1 MSYTLRQVK
10 PLLTQP
16 ELELF
21 QASRAGAIGEFTP
34 KRLTSKIQR
43 ARALRDKYRD
53 VYKRQTVQTRKGA
66 PEARK
71 AMGGENTRTQ
81 SKSEILDDVLKRFE
95 AQHAKL
101 QSKLEAA
108 AAPARAPKSAKA
120 TSAAT
125 KAPAKS
131 ATKPAVKTPVK
142 VAAKTSAKPTA
153 KAPAKAASKATASK
167 PAKKRVAAAPVTP
180 EPVVPTLEQLV
191 NDVRNAVA
199 HKHDADGAPAAHHE
213 PSDTTL
219 PNAKFASAPTDIPA
233 LVQRM
238 NLLKAEPINKS
249 MHGSERSRTRAA
261 QGKRDAR

>member
-81 SKSEILDDVLKRFE
+81 TKSEILDDVLKRFE

-101 QSKLEAA
+101 
-108 AAPARAPKSAKA
+108 
-120 TSAAT
+120 
-125 KAPAKS
+125 
-131 ATKPAVKTPVK
+131 
-142 VAAKTSAKPTA
+142 
-153 KAPAKAASKATASK
+153 
-167 PAKKRVAAAPVTP
+167 
-180 EPVVPTLEQLV
+180 
-191 NDVRNAVA
+191 
-199 HKHDADGAPAAHHE
+199 HDADGAPAAHHE

-219 PNAKFASAPTDIPA
+219 PNGKFASAPTDIPA
-233 LVQRM
+233 LAQRM
-238 NLLKAEPINKS
+238 DLLKAEPINKS
-249 MHGSERSRTRAA
+249 MHGAERSRTRAA